1 MQFDQLKRREFMT
14 LLGGAAAWPL
24 AAQAQQPLIG
34 YLSGRSFDVEERQRH
49 AFRLGLEQS
58 GYAGGHNGAIE
69 YRFSEGRDDR
79 LPALAAD
86 LVRQRL
92 AVLVAANSG
101 SALAAKA
108 ATTTIP
114 IVFGTGLDPVRLG
127 LVQTLNR
134 PGGNATGVS
143 VFVSELGPKR
153 LQLLREVVPH
163 ATLIAFIV
171 NPNAATGPAQ
181 KSEMETVAQAIGQQ
195 ILVLSA
201 STESEVNEA
210 FATIVARKADAIV
223 YSAGVFFQVVRDRL
237 VALAARHSIP
247 AIYEW
252 PEFAMAGGLM
262 SYSSSRWEAFR
273 QIGNYT
279 GQILKGAKPAD
290 LPVFQSSKFEL
301 VINLKTAKALGLTI
315 PPGVLAIADEVIE

>member
-1 MQFDQLKRREFMT
+1 VKRREFIT
-14 LLGGAAAWPL
+14 LFGGAAAAWPL
-24 AAQAQQPLIG
+24 GARAQQPLIG
-34 YLSGRSFDVEERQRH
+34 YLSGRSFDAEERLRD
-49 AFRLGLEQS
+49 AFRRGLEQS
-58 GYAGGHNGAIE
+58 GYLVGHNVAIE
-69 YRFSEGRDDR
+69 YHFSEGRDDR

-86 LVRQRL
+86 LVRQRP
-92 AVLVAANSG
+92 AVLVAVDAG

-114 IVFGTGLDPVRLG
+114 IVFGTGSDPVRLG
-127 LVQTLNR
+127 LVETLNR
-134 PGGNATGVS
+134 PGGNATGVF

-153 LQLLREVVPH
+153 LQLLREVAPH
-163 ATLIAFIV
+163 ATLIAFIF
-171 NPNAATGPAQ
+171 NQNSATGPAQ
-181 KSEMETVAQAIGQQ
+181 KSEMERAAQAIGQQ

-210 FATIVARKADAIV
+210 FATIAARKADAIV
-223 YSAGVFFQVVRDRL
+223 YSAGVFFQVVRERL
-237 VALAARHSIP
+237 VELAARHSIP

-252 PEFAMAGGLM
+252 PEFATAGGLM

-301 VINLKTAKALGLTI
+301 VINLRTAKALGLTI